1 MNIHFSSTQLIR
13 CILRFLILM
22 MEQFAQLA
30 RRLTNIVIIFIIM
43 VKLSEKFG
51 IRSEIM
57 IRIIVKSTVLTPNIV
72 EQNEHVVHLVNSLWQ
87 TNGQKNVT

>member
-1 MNIHFSSTQLIR
+1 
-13 CILRFLILM
+13 
-22 MEQFAQLA
+22 
-30 RRLTNIVIIFIIM
+30 